1 MGLLAPLVGF
11 ITLRRWDPAG
21 RLSTLIVSVIGLVQ
35 TRGGHDPEG
44 RRQALVGNALGV
56 VLLLV
61 VFGAASTGGDAP
73 RINRELTG
81 EQVEKGAYPSYTPKK
96 RPGGSWSTIKFLVPP
111 KT

>member
-1 MGLLAPLVGF
+1 M
-11 ITLRRWDPAG
+11 TLRRWDPAG

-35 TRGGHDPEG
+35 TRDGHDPEG

-73 RINRELTG
+73 RINDITTD
-81 EQVEKGAYPSYTPKK
+81 VEKGAYPSYTPRK
-96 RPGGSWSTIKFLVPP
+96 RLGGSWSTIKFLVSP

>member
-1 MGLLAPLVGF
+1 MS
-11 ITLRRWDPAG
+11 LRRWDPAG

-73 RINRELTG
+73 RINDITTD
-81 EQVEKGAYPSYTPKK
+81 VEKGAYPSYTPRK
-96 RPGGSWSTIKFLVPP
+96 RLGGSWSTIKFLVSP